1 MAALLLA
8 AALALLCASCN
19 LAPKYQRPPATVPVA
34 FKEASSTANADA
46 AGWKPANPSDDAVRS
61 DWWELYGDSE
71 LNALEQQVKI
81 SNQTIRAAEANFR
94 VSRALVVAAQAS
106 LFPTV
111 TASPAVTR
119 SRSSQ
124 TYSSSGTGGGSGA
137 VVNQFNFPLDASYT
151 IDLWGRIRNSVAAS
165 EFSAQASA
173 ADLATAVLSTQVA
186 LAEDYF
192 ELRAVDE
199 QRRILTETVASYRQT
214 LNLVTSLLKN
224 GIDSEEDLAIAQAQ
238 YDTVVAQA
246 TDVGVSRAQYEH
258 AIAVLIGK
266 PPAALSIPA
275 TAFHPNVPAI
285 PPGIPSELLERRP
298 DIAAAER
305 QVAAAN
311 AQIGV
316 ARTAYFPN
324 LTLNAAGGYE
334 SSTFSRWF
342 EWPSRLWSVG
352 PEVGATILS
361 VGSLR
366 AVNDEAKAAY
376 DQAVANYRQTVLTAF
391 QTVEDNLAALRI
403 LAVEEKQEQ
412 TAVASAEHY
421 LALAQTRFKAGIDSS
436 LNVATAQNAV
446 LTNRENWVQVQL
458 REVNASIALI
468 MALGGGWDTSQLP
481 RMKELVARPPKW
493 SPAKASD
500 VSAPEPVA
508 PANPPPVAQGGD
520 APGT

>member
-1 MAALLLA
+1 MQSGTEL
-8 AALALLCASCN
+8 
-19 LAPKYQRPPATVPVA
+19 
-34 FKEASSTANADA
+34 STAAGDRSRELQGSRVRRGCG
-46 AGWKPANPSDDAVRS
+46 GWKPAKPSDDAVRP
-61 DWWELYGDSE
+61 DWWKLYGDPE
-71 LNALEQQVKI
+71 LDALEQQVRV

-94 VSRALVVAAQAS
+94 VSRALVVAARAS

-111 TASPAVTR
+111 AASPAVTR

-124 TYSSSGTGGGSGA
+124 TYSSSGSGGGTGD

-214 LNLVTSLLKN
+214 LDLTASLVKN

-266 PPAALSIPA
+266 PPAALSIAA

-285 PPGIPSELLERRP
+285 PPGIPSDLLERRP

-324 LTLNAAGGYE
+324 LTLNAAAGYE

-352 PEVGATILS
+352 PEVGATIFS

-376 DQAVANYRQTVLTAF
+376 DAAVANYRQTVLGAF
-391 QTVEDNLAALRI
+391 QAVEDNLAALRF

-421 LALAQTRFKAGIDSS
+421 LALAQTRFKTGIDSS

-446 LTNRENWVQVQL
+446 LTNRENWIQVQL

-481 RMKELVARPPKW
+481 HMKELVARPPKW

-500 VSAPEPVA
+500 VPAPVPVA
-508 PANPPPVAQGGD
+508 PANPPPVAQESG
-520 APGT
+520 APGS